1 LSGEDVAVALVAGDC
16 VAEDFAAL
24 LGAAFASE
32 PMLTDGPGC
41 DAAVEGAGEALG
53 AAVAEGVAASAVAAS
68 AVAGEADW
76 DAGCSGS
83 AEFEAEPAAEA

>member
-53 AAVAEGVAASAVAAS
+53 AAVAEGVAASAVA
-68 AVAGEADW
+68 GEADW